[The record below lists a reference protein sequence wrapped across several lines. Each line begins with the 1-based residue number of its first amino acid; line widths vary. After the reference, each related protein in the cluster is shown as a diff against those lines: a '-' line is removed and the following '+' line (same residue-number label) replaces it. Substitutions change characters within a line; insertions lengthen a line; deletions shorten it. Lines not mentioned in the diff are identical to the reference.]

1 MPITIPILRSK
12 TDRHQAGIVI
22 GFARNPQARITLQ
35 VDVGFGDAVTPA
47 AGVSIVLCVLCKQLS
62 LVRNLS
68 VNAAEPSR
76 FRRFGQPRGGR
87 DYRSLKLL
95 ATAYRHLRMQGGLDR
110 KRQWDQGLEALGLTV
125 EPSISKSRAGEQKA
139 EYYVNYPSGTLIGGK
154 KFLEQ
159 HLKKGTD
166 RSERFGLRIY
176 FFWDRTANL
185 VVVGWLPSHLDTR
198 QTWRTPDLATWIIQA
213 FKRSPAPATPPPAQ
227 ALGSLRSPPSPHR

>member
-1 MPITIPILRSK
+1 MGVGVGLVGVEVFFLYGVRDIFVVCDWVGRPLTFTALVPHCGNTTLRDVLSGSHLLSM
-12 TDRHQAGIVI
+12 RHTGKSFDI
-22 GFARNPQARITLQ
+22 NE
-35 VDVGFGDAVTPA
+35 D
-47 AGVSIVLCVLCKQLS
+47 
-62 LVRNLS
+62 
-68 VNAAEPSR
+68 
-76 FRRFGQPRGGR
+76 
-87 DYRSLKLL
+87 
-95 ATAYRHLRMQGGLDR
+95 GLDR
-110 KRQWDQGLEALGLTV
+110 KRQWDQGWEALGLTV
-125 EPSISKSRAGEQKA
+125 EPSISKSRAGEQKD

-159 HLKKGTD
+159 HLKKGND
-166 RSERFGLRIY
+166 RSERFCLRIY